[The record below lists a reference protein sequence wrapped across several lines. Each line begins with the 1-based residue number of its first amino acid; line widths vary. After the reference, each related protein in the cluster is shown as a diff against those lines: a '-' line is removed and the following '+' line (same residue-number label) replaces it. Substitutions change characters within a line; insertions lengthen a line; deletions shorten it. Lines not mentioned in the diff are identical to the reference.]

1 MFHFDGTKWS
11 NYEVPPGCNGSTL
24 FGFSPSD
31 VWLGGGDGN
40 IWHYNGQDWSL
51 NFKYQPNGWRGISVN
66 DIWGKSSNDIY
77 AVGVVFY
84 DPQMF
89 QRGFVLHYDGSTWSK
104 VYEADFYS
112 QFRKIRGES
121 DKKYIDNIQLSYGKN
136 GAPDT
141 IQLYELRNSDL
152 NVIYSNTI
160 DNITYESF
168 NKIGES
174 VFFLISQN
182 VFRYLNG
189 NFEKLIS
196 FNEPNFGYQ
205 IYGRS
210 SKDIFIRMRDGLAH
224 YNGTDVQYLFRFSNS
239 YTSIRNVPAIFNKE
253 IFFCVFDPINNINMV
268 LHGKLK

>member
-1 MFHFDGTKWS
+1 
-11 NYEVPPGCNGSTL
+11 
-24 FGFSPSD
+24 
-31 VWLGGGDGN
+31 
-40 IWHYNGQDWSL
+40 
-51 NFKYQPNGWRGISVN
+51 
-66 DIWGKSSNDIY
+66 
-77 AVGVVFY
+77 
-84 DPQMF
+84 MF